1 MKILGKQIDFSFSNI
16 DNLEKIKKAYTE
28 MQSAQLQGDDFI
40 EMMKNY
46 CSLVR
51 DFVNEIFGE
60 GFDIELFG
68 QDNDYEIMTDAV
80 IDISEEFIKNKMSLE
95 EKYEKLNKKYSKSRL
110 KR

>member
-1 MKILGKQIDFSFSNI
+1 MKILGKEIDFSFSNI

-28 MQSAQLQGDDFI
+28 MQSSQLQGNDFI

-51 DFVNEIFGE
+51 NFVNEIFGE
-60 GFDIELFG
+60 GFDVELFG
-68 QDNDYEIMTDAV
+68 NDNDYEIMTDAV

-95 EKYEKLNKKYSKSRL
+95 EKYEKLNKKYSKNRI
-110 KR
+110 RR

>member
-1 MKILGKQIDFSFSNI
+1 MKILGKEIDFSFSNI

-28 MQSAQLQGDDFI
+28 MQSSQLQGNDFI

-51 DFVNEIFGE
+51 NFVNEIFGE
-60 GFDIELFG
+60 GFDVELFG
-68 QDNDYEIMTDAV
+68 NDNDYETMTDAV

-95 EKYEKLNKKYSKSRL
+95 EKYEKLNKKYSKNRI
-110 KR
+110 RR

>member
-1 MKILGKQIDFSFSNI
+1 MKILGKEIDFSFSNI

-28 MQSAQLQGDDFI
+28 MQLSQLQGNDFI

-51 DFVNEIFGE
+51 NFVNEIFGE
-60 GFDIELFG
+60 GFDVELFG
-68 QDNDYEIMTDAV
+68 NDNDYEIMTDAV

-95 EKYEKLNKKYSKSRL
+95 EKYEKLNKKYSKNRI
-110 KR
+110 RR